1 MEILLYPAV
10 AFALVAIPLLIYL
23 FMSLVSALARVGRGG
38 PGEAREFA
46 RARFGLKQFF
56 GASMRKQD
64 SGSLIA
70 TRAGISLRGT
80 PTGVK
85 VTETRT
91 VAKDVF

>member
-1 MEILLYPAV
+1 MKILLYLAV
-10 AFALVAIPLLIYL
+10 LFALIAIPVLIHL

-38 PGEAREFA
+38 SGEAREFA
-46 RARFGLKQFF
+46 RAHFGLKQFF

>member
-10 AFALVAIPLLIYL
+10 AFALGAIPLLIYL

>member
-1 MEILLYPAV
+1 MKILLYPAV
-10 AFALVAIPLLIYL
+10 AIAVLLTPLLIYL
-23 FMSLVSALARVGRGG
+23 FMSLVSAMTRVKRGG

-46 RARFGLKQFF
+46 RAGFGLKQFF
-56 GASMRKQD
+56 GASVKKQD

-80 PTGVK
+80 PAGVK
-85 VTETRT
+85 VSETRT